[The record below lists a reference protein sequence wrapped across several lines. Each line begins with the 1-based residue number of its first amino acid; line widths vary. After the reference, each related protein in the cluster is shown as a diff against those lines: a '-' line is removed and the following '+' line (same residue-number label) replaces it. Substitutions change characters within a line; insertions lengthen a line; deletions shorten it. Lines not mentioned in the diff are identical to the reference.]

1 MKIQTNMEK
10 LSTELEQK
18 VIELIKANK
27 VIEAVTLVQNE
38 LKLGLKN
45 SKDIVD
51 KYRQK

>member
-1 MKIQTNMEK
+1 MEK
-10 LSTELEQK
+10 LSKELEQK
-18 VIELIKANK
+18 VIELVKANK

-51 KYRQK
+51 KYRQKI